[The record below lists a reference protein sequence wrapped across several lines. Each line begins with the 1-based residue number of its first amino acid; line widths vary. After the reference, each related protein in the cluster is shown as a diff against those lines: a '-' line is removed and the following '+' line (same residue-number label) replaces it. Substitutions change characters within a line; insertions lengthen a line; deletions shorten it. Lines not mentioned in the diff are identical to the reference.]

1 MGLSPHPLGSLMTR
15 IRTVASRLTRVSL
28 LLGIAALVP
37 GCTFET
43 MTVELG
49 WGTSLTTC
57 FEAGVTS
64 MDYTLVDSS
73 GVVRSE
79 TNLPCGDLQFSSL
92 AIDNYEL
99 DIYGFDRFGNETY
112 AATCTGIFFDG
123 EEITHRCTVPPSGDP
138 LLVEVRWDLSEL
150 PDDFLAGTC
159 AQAGVRD
166 YDVTLY
172 DGATVVSS
180 SVEVLCT
187 NGTLVLDFGAQP
199 AGNYSL
205 EVTGYADDGNAY
217 WFGDCL
223 VSPSAFGQSRCD
235 ARDDG

>member
-1 MGLSPHPLGSLMTR
+1 MTR
-15 IRTVASRLTRVSL
+15 HRSIASRLTRASL
-28 LLGIAALVP
+28 LLGLAALVP

-43 MTVELG
+43 MTIELG
-49 WGTSLTTC
+49 WGTPLTTC

-64 MDYTLVDSS
+64 MDYTLVDST

-112 AATCTGIFFDG
+112 AATCTGIFFNGDD
-123 EEITHRCTVPPSGDP
+123 ITHRCTVPPSGDP
-138 LLVEVRWDLSEL
+138 LLVEVRWDLSQL
-150 PDDFLAGTC
+150 PNDFLPRHMRPGGGPRLRRHPLRWIDGHLFDRRGALHQRHPGAGLRC
-159 AQAGVRD
+159 
-166 YDVTLY
+166 
-172 DGATVVSS
+172 
-180 SVEVLCT
+180 
-187 NGTLVLDFGAQP
+187 P
-199 AGNYSL
+199 AGGQL
-205 EVTGYADDGNAY
+205 HPRGHRLRRRRNAY

>member
-1 MGLSPHPLGSLMTR
+1 MRLSPHPVGSLMTR
-15 IRTVASRLTRVSL
+15 IRTVASRLTRASL
-28 LLGIAALVP
+28 LLGLAALVP

-49 WGTSLTTC
+49 WGTPVATC

-64 MDYTLVDSS
+64 MDYTLFDSS

-123 EEITHRCTVPPSGDP
+123 DEITHRCTVPPSGEP
-138 LLVEVRWDLSEL
+138 LLVEVRWDLSQTASFV
-150 PDDFLAGTC
+150 PGTC
-159 AQAGVRD
+159 SEAGVYD
-166 YDVTLY
+166 YDVLLR
-172 DGATVVSS
+172 DSFGVVSS
-180 SVEVLCT
+180 STEVRCT

-199 AGNYSL
+199 AGNYTL
-205 EVTGYADDGNAY
+205 EVTGFADDGMAY